1 MSDSVLRQKRRNKY
15 VFAEDTAQS
24 IYNIQSIG
32 GIGMNILNASAPDII
47 QPNQLQY
54 EASLVRKANEIRNRV
69 LRFRQEEAA
78 DWAEQIERDEQIP
91 AALWRRIRELGLHKL
106 TQPQWVGGEGLPLA
120 LYFPILEEIAHCHG
134 SIRMIFHAYN
144 SIWRT
149 VGQGNQEQQKYWL
162 TKLVDEGGLVAFA
175 LTEPDNGTGID
186 LRTTATYE
194 NGKYLLN
201 GRKHLITFA
210 DEASVL
216 AVIAKMDGGAGRGGL
231 TAFLVPRDRAG
242 MKLEPMAHM
251 MGDKGCSHAVIT
263 FENCEVREDE
273 VLGEIG
279 DGFGV
284 AVRGFLDQSRA
295 CIAQSAVGLAQEAL
309 DATLTFVRKRVTFGK
324 AISSRQAIQMRLA
337 EMQVAVQAGRLLCM
351 DAARKFDAGAD
362 IALEASLAKANAIR
376 MVGDVTDGA
385 LALFGGVGY
394 CVGSPVER
402 LYRDARSLWF
412 EEGTAEMQKMTIA
425 EGLLTNARRRDRAA
439 KSVD

>member
-1 MSDSVLRQKRRNKY
+1 MD
-15 VFAEDTAQS
+15 
-24 IYNIQSIG
+24 
-32 GIGMNILNASAPDII
+32 ILNASQTGAIN
-47 QPNQLQY
+47 PNQLVY
-54 EASLVRKANEIRNRV
+54 DEALIARANEIRDRV
-69 LRFRQEEAA
+69 IQFRKEEGA
-78 DWAEQIERDEQIP
+78 DWAAQIERDEQIP
-91 AALWRRIRELGLHKL
+91 QALWERMRTLGFHKL
-106 TQPQWVGGEGLPLA
+106 TQPKSVGGEGLPLA

-149 VGQGNQEQQKYWL
+149 VGQGSEAQQTHWL
-162 TKLVDEGGLVAFA
+162 TKLVNEGALVAFA

-186 LRTTATYE
+186 LRTMATYE
-194 NGKYLLN
+194 NGKYILN

-210 DEASVL
+210 DEAAVL
-216 AVIAKMDGGAGRGGL
+216 AVIAKMDGAAGRGGL

-251 MGDKGCSHAVIT
+251 MGDKGCSHALIT
-263 FENCEVREDE
+263 FENCEVAEDE

-279 DGFGV
+279 EGFGV

-309 DATLTFVRKRVTFGK
+309 DVTLTFVRKRTTFGK
-324 AISSRQAIQMRLA
+324 PIASRQAIQMRLA
-337 EMQVAVQAGRLLCM
+337 EMQIAVQAARLLCL
-351 DAARKFDAGAD
+351 DAARKYDMGQD
-362 IALEASLAKANAIR
+362 ISLEASLAKANAIR
-376 MVGDVTDGA
+376 MLQEVTDGA
-385 LALFGGVGY
+385 LSLFGGVGY

-425 EGLLTNARRRDRAA
+425 EALLTNARRREKEERNAD
-439 KSVD
+439 

>member
-1 MSDSVLRQKRRNKY
+1 MS
-15 VFAEDTAQS
+15 
-24 IYNIQSIG
+24 
-32 GIGMNILNASAPDII
+32 ILNASELNGIHY
-47 QPNQLQY
+47 QPL
-54 EASLVRKANEIRNRV
+54 AIDPALVDRANEIRNRV
-69 LRFRQEEAA
+69 LQFRREEAK
-78 DWAEQIERDEQIP
+78 DWAEEIERTEQIP
-91 AALWRRIRELGLHKL
+91 QALWKRMVELGFHKL
-106 TQPQWVGGEGLPLA
+106 TQPKQYGGEGLPLT

-149 VGQGNQEQQKYWL
+149 VGQGTDAQQAHWL
-162 TKLVDEGGLVAFA
+162 GKLVEEGALVAFA

-194 NGKYLLN
+194 NGKYILN

-210 DEASVL
+210 EEAAVL
-216 AVIAKMDGGAGRGGL
+216 AVIAKMEGGAGRGGL
-231 TAFLVPRDRAG
+231 TAFLVPQGRAG

-263 FENCEVREDE
+263 FENCEVGEDE

-279 DGFGV
+279 EGYGV

-309 DATLTFVRKRVTFGK
+309 DATLQFTRKRVTFGK
-324 AISSRQAIQMRLA
+324 AIASRQAVQMRLA
-337 EMQVAVQAGRLLCM
+337 EMQIAVQAARLLCL
-351 DAARKFDAGAD
+351 DAARKYDAGQD
-362 IALEASLAKANAIR
+362 ISLEASIAKANAIR
-376 MVGDVTDGA
+376 MVGEVTDGA

-425 EGLLTNARRRDRAA
+425 DALVTNARRREREE
-439 KSVD
+439 KKNG

>member
-1 MSDSVLRQKRRNKY
+1 MSIL
-15 VFAEDTAQS
+15 QS
-24 IYNIQSIG
+24 
-32 GIGMNILNASAPDII
+32 SAPDAI

-54 EASLVRKANEIRNRV
+54 ETALIARANEIRNRV
-69 LRFRQEEAA
+69 LQFREEEAA
-78 DWAEQIERDEQIP
+78 DFAAQIERDEKIP
-91 AALWRRIRELGLHKL
+91 AALWQRMRELGFHKL
-106 TQPQWVGGEGLPLA
+106 TQPQAVGGEGLPLA

-149 VGQGNQEQQKYWL
+149 VGQGSPAQQTHWL
-162 TKLVDEGGLVAFA
+162 TKLVEEGALVAFA

-186 LRTTATYE
+186 LRTSATFE
-194 NGKYLLN
+194 NGKYVLN

-210 DEASVL
+210 DEAAVL
-216 AVIAKMDGGAGRGGL
+216 AVIAKMEGGAGRTGL

-242 MKLEPMAHM
+242 MTLEPMAHM

-263 FENCEVREDE
+263 FDNCEVGEDE

-309 DATLTFVRKRVTFGK
+309 DATLTFVRQRTTYGK
-324 AISSRQAIQMRLA
+324 AIASRQAIQMRLA
-337 EMQVAVQAGRLLCM
+337 EMQVAVQGARLLCL
-351 DAARKFDAGAD
+351 DAARKYDAGLD
-362 IALEASLAKANAIR
+362 ISLEASIAKANAIR
-376 MVGDVTDGA
+376 MVGEVTDGA

-425 EGLLTNARRRDRAA
+425 EALLTNARRREREA
-439 KSVD
+439 KSTD